1 VAQWR
6 ADDPALAR
14 DYRDRCQT
22 LGRLVT
28 VDAVEGR
35 VTAIDDAGRLVVT
48 TDGAQRTVAA
58 DDPSPVLR

>member
-58 DDPSPVLR
+58 DDPAPVLL